1 MSVPG
6 EQGPP
11 QYRYPTACNM
21 TSLEGFECGGAE
33 QHVRRSDH
41 VATCPS
47 VTVNPFGSPSDW
59 ARNGHDVVYGLR
71 SLARPPTS
79 HVQYPGHFFVI

>member
-1 MSVPG
+1 MSLVSASFWHSDG
-6 EQGPP
+6 
-11 QYRYPTACNM
+11 T

-41 VATCPS
+41 VTTCPS

-71 SLARPPTS
+71 SLRYESSAADLCS
-79 HVQYPGHFFVI
+79 PGLRNEPSIL